1 MERVIICETDRIGDV
16 ILTLPVFKSLK
27 KWNKSLYITALVSP
41 YTKEIFK
48 NFKYVD
54 DIIEFYIES
63 KSSFENTLLKVKSGN
78 FDTALVLHPEYKVAK
93 LLKKAR
99 IPTRI
104 SYGWKWYQFLFTDI
118 LIQHRSRIEKHQLEY
133 NLELLKFAG
142 VDTVDTDIKLIPTE
156 ESLKF
161 INTLLKKRKLK
172 HKKLIGI
179 HPGSGNSALGLP
191 IKKYAELINILKKN
205 FKKAEIIITH
215 SSNDRE
221 IIKELISTVSHKIN
235 LMPENLSLSD
245 LIALISKTD
254 IFISNST
261 GPLHIASALR
271 IPVIGFYS
279 PVFVHSPVRWGPYW
293 GKRLIITP
301 DVKCPEK
308 WRCKKEKCNYYH
320 CFDNIEFNEVVDFV
334 KKII

>member
-1 MERVIICETDRIGDV
+1 MERVIISETDRIGDV

-27 KWNKSLYITALVSP
+27 KWNKSLYTAALVSP

-48 NFKYVD
+48 NFNYVD
-54 DIIEFYIES
+54 DIIEFYTES
-63 KSSFENTLLKVKSGN
+63 RSSFENTLLKVKSGN
-78 FDTALVLHPEYKVAK
+78 FDTALVLHPEYRVAK
-93 LLKKAR
+93 LLRKAG
-99 IPTRI
+99 IPVRI

-142 VDTVDTDIKLIPTE
+142 VDTVDTNIKLVPAE
-156 ESLKF
+156 ENLKF
-161 INTLLKKRKLK
+161 IDTLLKKRNLK
-172 HKKLIGI
+172 RRKLIGI

-191 IKKYAELINILKKN
+191 IKKYADLINVLKKN
-205 FKKAEIIITH
+205 FKNAEIIITH

-221 IIKELISTVSHKIN
+221 IIKELISIVSHKIN

-245 LIALISKTD
+245 LIALISRIA

-271 IPVIGFYS
+271 IPVVGFYS
-279 PVFVHSPVRWGPYW
+279 PVSVHSPVRWGPYW

-301 DVKCPEK
+301 DVDCPEK
-308 WRCKKEKCNYYH
+308 WKCKKEKCVYYN
-320 CFDNIEFNEVVDFV
+320 CFDNIELSKVVDFV
-334 KKII
+334 SRII